1 MLVLLQDT
9 VVALQALA
17 KYAAIAYVPSEEVS
31 VAVKSTENFQRA
43 FNIESANRL
52 VLQQEALPSIPG
64 VYTVEASGQGCVY
77 VQASRGPGER
87 RTSENS
93 VGIFSPQIRIL
104 NPHSLPLLCPS
115 SPFPSFGISLPSPP
129 HIPHPPPLFPSSW
142 LPFLPSSVCL
152 FLSLDGSLRFTKL
165 KSFLILIWLSLS
177 ARWC

>member
-52 VLQQEALPSIPG
+52 VLQQAALPSIPG

-87 RTSENS
+87 RTSQNS

-104 NPHSLPLLCPS
+104 NPHSLLLLCPS
-115 SPFPSFGISLPSPP
+115 SRFPSFGISLPSPP
-129 HIPHPPPLFPSSW
+129 HTSPTPLHF
-142 LPFLPSSVCL
+142 FLPPGCL
-152 FLSLDGSLRFTKL
+152 FSLPLYVSLFLDGSLRFTNL

>member
-17 KYAAIAYVPSEEVS
+17 KYAATAYVPSEEVS

-115 SPFPSFGISLPSPP
+115 SPFPSFGKSLPSPP
-129 HIPHPPPLFPSSW
+129 PHPPPPSTFSF
-142 LPFLPSSVCL
+142 LPAAFSPFLCM
-152 FLSLDGSLRFTKL
+152 SLPLP
-165 KSFLILIWLSLS
+165 
-177 ARWC
+177 